1 MTEHDPVARQSAREE
16 SDMGTTSHRR
26 PVRRKPIARGMR
38 SLVACL
44 LSVGLV
50 SCTPPPDDLPSNGG
64 ADDADQEPVFSFMSG
79 DGLLQL
85 KIDERLRP
93 IEVVGPEVCAQ
104 IAWSDDS
111 TIASVAIE
119 GDGQA
124 FTVQEHAD
132 FSDEAT
138 LEAIADIEEEIGV
151 ELTELR
157 TWITENPGRTLAT
170 ARGEEDAAQPPDD
183 IKVAVIS
190 KPHHQLQSNI
200 DPNVRRHLDMIADAS
215 AKAINTAFVFFSALR
230 NAEATG
236 QQALVPMLTALVNHF
251 VDLRNSLLEYQR
263 EQQDACVACLPACLV
278 RCGLLETGACCYLE
292 GGETRCEDNITQDDC
307 NARNDGIFHSG
318 LACTVGVTDV
328 CLSACCITTE
338 APGVGLI
345 SCCEDLYPETCDQIE
360 INGTN
365 VTTVHDRNR
374 RCGDPEFFCPICD

>member
-1 MTEHDPVARQSAREE
+1 MR
-16 SDMGTTSHRR
+16 TTSHCG
-26 PVRRKPIARGMR
+26 PVRRKPIARWAR
-38 SLVACL
+38 LLVPCV
-44 LSVGLV
+44 LSVGLPA
-50 SCTPPPDDLPSNGG
+50 CTPPPDGLPSDGSG
-64 ADDADQEPVFSFMSG
+64 DDSGQEPVFSFTSG
-79 DGLLQL
+79 DGSLQL
-85 KIDERLRP
+85 AIDERLRP

-111 TIASVAIE
+111 TTAVITLQ

-124 FTVQEHAD
+124 LTVQENAD

-138 LEAIADIEEEIGV
+138 LEAIADIEGEIGV

-157 TWITENPGRTLAT
+157 AWITENPGRTLAT

-183 IKVAVIS
+183 VKLAVIS
-190 KPHHQLQSNI
+190 KPYLPLQSNM

-215 AKAINTAFVFFSALR
+215 AKAINTAFVFFNALR

-236 QQALVPMLTALVNHF
+236 QQMLVPMLTSLVNHF
-251 VDLRNSLLEYQR
+251 VELRNSLLEYQR
-263 EQQDACVACLPACLV
+263 QQQDACVACLPACLV
-278 RCGLLETGACCYLE
+278 RCGLLETGACCYFE

-338 APGVGLI
+338 APGIGMI

-360 INGTN
+360 TNGTN